1 MADLT
6 AFIQKPNVAGV
17 TPTYTA
23 VSASDTFTALPGT
36 NYMLHYKNGATT
48 TGGALPFKVTDVT
61 TPTPDGASPAA
72 GFADAVTAA
81 TGMLATTEKVH
92 IIRSDRFRSSAGV
105 ITLTHQG
112 TLTTVVVAIFQLP

>member
-6 AFIQKPNVAGV
+6 AGIQRPTAAGV
-17 TPTYTA
+17 TPTYQ
-23 VSASDTFTALPGT
+23 VVNASDVFTALPNT
-36 NYMLHYKNGATT
+36 RYMLHYKNGATT

-61 TPTPDGASPAA
+61 TPTPDAASPAA

-81 TGMLATTEKVH
+81 TGLLANAEKVH
-92 IIRSDRFRSSAGV
+92 IIDSTRFRNSSGQ

-112 TLTTVVVAIFQLP
+112 TLTTVTVAIFQLP